1 MVTLSLI
8 TMDKVIMNSI
18 NSNIYCSNFLL
29 RILIFFLM
37 SFFIITNCELA
48 IAANNNGKSSSS
60 SSSSSPTTTSD
71 PIGEQLCAIVKSL
84 SGNTAKSISI
94 IALFAVGFGLFM
106 GKVNWGVALTTA
118 AGVVIVF
125 GAGSLV
131 AWLAGTNAADSS
143 ACFMG

>member
-1 MVTLSLI
+1 
-8 TMDKVIMNSI
+8 MNSI
-18 NSNIYCSNFLL
+18 NRNIYCSNFLL

-48 IAANNNGKSSSS
+48 IAATTTPTNT
-60 SSSSSPTTTSD
+60 SSPTTTSD
-71 PIGEQLCAIVKSL
+71 PIGDQLCAIVKSL

-125 GAGSLV
+125 GAGTLV
-131 AWLAGTNAADSS
+131 AWLAGTSAADSS
-143 ACFMG
+143 ACFMS